1 MSVIN
6 NGFRI
11 WLACLFTPAAHDL
24 LPYGSRPTS
33 HLPQQGI
40 LLLIGCL
47 CGIAVA
53 GPVLAFVSFVVGWVV
68 YEFRKRKVESGK
80 AKSQAMVA
88 AMLSLV
94 LLVILGCALVAYFF
108 RDLYIP

>member
-11 WLACLFTPAAHDL
+11 WLACLFTPVAYDL
-24 LPYGSRPTS
+24 LLSGSQPTS
-33 HLPQQGI
+33 RLPQQGI
-40 LLLIGCL
+40 FLAIWSL
-47 CGIAVA
+47 CGIAIAV
-53 GPVLAFVSFVVGWVV
+53 PVLAFVSFVVGWVV

-94 LLVILGCALVAYFF
+94 LLVIVGCALVWYFF